1 MTRSLLGSATLAVMV
16 AAPPVSAQAPQPP
29 HKNTQILDRNMPGP
43 QLIQIMQ
50 GFNAALGVTCNHCH
64 TFVGPQNP
72 VNDFVSDSKATKKTA
87 RTMMLMTRELNAKLG
102 AELGK
107 AQGEITQV
115 ACVTCHRGVPIPRQL
130 LEIIAS
136 TTALRGAQAAVQ
148 EYRDLRR
155 QYYGAQAYDFREE
168 TLITAAQRATTDNR
182 PDDAVAYLSLN
193 LEFFPMSARSHHALS
208 QAYERKNDREGA
220 INSLQRAIE
229 LDPNNAQY
237 KQELER
243 LQKPPA
249 AP

>member
-1 MTRSLLGSATLAVMV
+1 MFMVMASAPLV
-16 AAPPVSAQAPQPP
+16 AQAPQPP

-72 VNDFVSDSKATKKTA
+72 MNDFVSDSKPAKKAA
-87 RTMMLMTRELNAKLG
+87 RTMMLMVRDVNGTLN

-107 AQGEITQV
+107 PQAEITQV
-115 ACVTCHRGVPIPRQL
+115 QCITCHRGVPIPRQL
-130 LEIIAS
+130 LDIVAS

-182 PDDAVAYLSLN
+182 PDDALAYLTLN
-193 LEFFPMSARSHHALS
+193 LEFFPMSARSHQALS
-208 QAYERKNDREGA
+208 QAYERKNDRESA
-220 INSLQRAIE
+220 VKSLQRAIE

-237 KQELER
+237 KQELAR
-243 LQKPPA
+243 LEKGPA